1 MFLLKRILA
10 IHSVT
15 LKLLRRFVMA
25 KCNVLF
31 AQLDLVIIFHHFMEK
46 GDSSALNGRCW
57 GPKTAPWGMLV

>member
-1 MFLLKRILA
+1 MLMSFTFHVFAQKNIG
-10 IHSVT
+10 HSVT

-46 GDSSALNGRCW
+46 GDSSALNGRC
-57 GPKTAPWGMLV
+57 